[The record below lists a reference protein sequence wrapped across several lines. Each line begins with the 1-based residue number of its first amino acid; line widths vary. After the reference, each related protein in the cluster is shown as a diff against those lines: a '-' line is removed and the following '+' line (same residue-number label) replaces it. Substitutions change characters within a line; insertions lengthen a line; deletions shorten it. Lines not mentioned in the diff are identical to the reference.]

1 MVRFLQVSGKA
12 HVHESCS
19 TLQGGG
25 VDVGGGGVLES
36 GASTVLDQLKKERK
50 QLWRKTKLSFF
61 RLVWKQ
67 REPIWWQLSLA
78 LGVILLYFHLDRRPL
93 IGNWQ
98 LAGWSFLLKF
108 TRLDQIFFYD
118 RLKIFSSN
126 DFIILSENQIGLRW
140 AWSWARSTTPA
151 WPPRWTRARASPCR
165 RTRGPQSFEDQ
176 SEFNF
181 YSV

>member
-67 REPIWWQLSLA
+67 QEPIWWQFSLV
-78 LGVILLYFHLDRRPL
+78 LGVILLYFHRDRRPL
-93 IGNWQ
+93 NGNW
-98 LAGWSFLLKF
+98 LLVRLSFLRKF
-108 TRLDQIFFYD
+108 THLDQIFFYD

-151 WPPRWTRARASPCR
+151 WPPWLIIFRVKP
-165 RTRGPQSFEDQ
+165 
-176 SEFNF
+176 
-181 YSV
+181 YSIKMLSVNIP

>member
-1 MVRFLQVSGKA
+1 MEFSCKICYFEWSQLYIKQELPKWIISKAIAKWLVQIYILQLKDEARLLRRLYFDCHNFSKRLMQYLKSQKLSKNSPFVRLSWFRCKGESMVVRFLQVSGKA

-67 REPIWWQLSLA
+67 QEPI
-78 LGVILLYFHLDRRPL
+78 
-93 IGNWQ
+93 
-98 LAGWSFLLKF
+98 
-108 TRLDQIFFYD
+108 
-118 RLKIFSSN
+118 
-126 DFIILSENQIGLRW
+126 
-140 AWSWARSTTPA
+140 
-151 WPPRWTRARASPCR
+151 
-165 RTRGPQSFEDQ
+165 
-176 SEFNF
+176 
-181 YSV
+181 